1 MPETGRDTTKE
12 PVYAS
17 KFNEGKVLQVSG
29 NSYINYE
36 MHDAQI
42 ILQTLCGFSAYQG
55 RD

>member
-1 MPETGRDTTKE
+1 MPETGRDTIKK
-12 PVYAS
+12 PVYAG
-17 KFNEGKVLQVSG
+17 KFDEGKLLQVSR

-42 ILQTLCGFSAYQG
+42 ILLTLCEFSAYQG